1 MFLIII
7 IFISDTDEL
16 KFGYLYG
23 SINFTA
29 LFGIAFAMNFKK
41 EMERNF
47 LPKAQ
52 MTALI
57 HRSQQQK
64 QKKVKPFREA
74 RETKQAHEQAYIDRF
89 QKGGPQERPPTIL
102 VVDDDETNIHI
113 ITNFLEADYEIL
125 FATNG
130 AQALE
135 TASSNDQPD
144 LILLDI
150 VMPGMDGYEVNA
162 RLKAGADTCNI
173 PVIFVTAL
181 GQEVDEAKGLNLG
194 AVDFITKPFS
204 MPVVRAR
211 IQAALRLKQEMD
223 NCIVLTE
230 KLTGANR
237 ALKALLDQREIEKK
251 SIEQTMVVNLK
262 RYVFPYL
269 EELDRLKIAD
279 DVKSCVNIIRTN
291 IEQLISPVSKRLRG
305 AYLDLTPT
313 EIKVADLIRQH
324 KSTKSIARKLN
335 TSPSTVEKHRNK
347 IRKKL
352 NILHK
357 KVNLNT
363 YLNSL
368 AEDPPSSGQL

>member
-1 MFLIII
+1 
-7 IFISDTDEL
+7 
-16 KFGYLYG
+16 
-23 SINFTA
+23 
-29 LFGIAFAMNFKK
+29 
-41 EMERNF
+41 
-47 LPKAQ
+47 
-52 MTALI
+52 MTAFI
-57 HRSQQQK
+57 PQSKQQK
-64 QKKVKPFREA
+64 QKKVKEFRKA
-74 RETKQAHEQAYIDRF
+74 RESLQAYE
-89 QKGGPQERPPTIL
+89 QKYSDLYEKGASIERPPTIL

-113 ITNFLEADYEIL
+113 ITNALEADYEIL

-130 AQALE
+130 EQALE
-135 TASSNDQPD
+135 VVSYNYRPD

-150 VMPGMDGYEVNA
+150 FMPGMDGYEVYE
-162 RLKAGADTCNI
+162 RLRACAGTRDI

-181 GQEVDEAKGLNLG
+181 GQEVDEARGLNLG

-211 IQAALRLKQEMD
+211 IQTALRLKREMD
-223 NCIVLTE
+223 NRILLTE
-230 KLTGANR
+230 RLTEANR

-269 EELDRLKIAD
+269 EELDRLKIGD
-279 DVKSCVNIIRTN
+279 DVKACVNIIRTN
-291 IEQLISPVSKRLRG
+291 IEQLVSPVSKRLSG
-305 AYLDLTPT
+305 AYLDFTPT
-313 EIKVADLIRQH
+313 EIKVADLIRQN
-324 KSTKSIARKLN
+324 KPTKSIARKLN

-368 AEDPPSSGQL
+368 AYAPPSSGQL